1 MNDTISPVTDRTM
14 KKKEASTIADGDS
27 RNDDDDRISSLPD
40 EILLEILVRLRSP
53 SPKYVAKYASLSK
66 RWKHLWLS
74 YPVIEF
80 DRNDYEYR
88 SPSRSTMDSFIAA
101 VGRKLS
107 SSGLNYIRSVRIVSL
122 DYEFTESILD
132 LIQNKEPEEIHLHSR
147 GSVIPTPLLNSSRLT
162 TLKLVGCELSEQ
174 DQYMK
179 MINVTLIHLSH
190 VRIDNRVLSSM
201 IAAAPLLEKLIL
213 ECTGSSNSVEVCCN
227 HANLKHL
234 QISDYRN
241 GSIQIVLGALQSL
254 ESLSLRLLSCNKLEM
269 ICSSLLPSLK
279 SLEIYRCYKV
289 TDHAVNELISKSP
302 SLLSLRLVSRIR
314 VNEMKIESPTL
325 EKLELEWYGRDPQ
338 KKVMLYIDAPRL
350 VNVHF
355 TGDINC
361 LNAIRLQAAE
371 MSSCTF
377 ELSLKKCYPAANQF
391 SMELKKLL
399 RKVTLQFKFVELRVR
414 YFEKGCIGWDQ
425 VKKDSPTPVIELVEA
440 VPYNHLERL
449 DQTFLYNMLW
459 SCHTKYFSFRCDDY
473 SKRLPSLKLINKVFM
488 ERTSPKCKKTACK
501 CWRHLLKDVKIV
513 DTRNREEE
521 ELMNISDDV
530 LLALQSEKQVLFRLT
545 WK

>member
-1 MNDTISPVTDRTM
+1 M
-14 KKKEASTIADGDS
+14 KKKEASTIAVGDDIT
-27 RNDDDDRISSLPD
+27 DDDDRISSLPD

-53 SPKYVAKYASLSK
+53 SPKQVAKYISLSK
-66 RWKHLWLS
+66 RWSHLWLS

-122 DYEFTESILD
+122 
-132 LIQNKEPEEIHLHSR
+132 
-147 GSVIPTPLLNSSRLT
+147 
-162 TLKLVGCELSEQ
+162 
-174 DQYMK
+174 
-179 MINVTLIHLSH
+179 
-190 VRIDNRVLSSM
+190 IDNRVLSSM

-325 EKLELEWYGRDPQ
+325 EKLELEWYGRDPK

-425 VKKDSPTPVIELVEA
+425 VKKDSPTPVVER
-440 VPYNHLERL
+440 VEVMPYNHLERI
-449 DQTFLYNMLW
+449 DEIFIYNMLW
-459 SCHTKYFSFRCDDY
+459 SCLPKYFSFRCDDY
-473 SKRLPSLKLINKVFM
+473 AKRLPSLKLINKVFM
-488 ERTSPKCKKTACK
+488 ERISPKCKKTACK
-501 CWRHLLKDVKIV
+501 CWRHRLKDVRIV
-513 DTRNREEE
+513 NTKNREEE
-521 ELMNISDDV
+521 ELMNISNDV
-530 LLALQSEKQVLFRLT
+530 LSALQSEKQVLFRLT
-545 WK
+545 WH

>member
-1 MNDTISPVTDRTM
+1 M
-14 KKKEASTIADGDS
+14 KKKEASTIAVGDDIT
-27 RNDDDDRISSLPD
+27 DDDDRISSLPD

-53 SPKYVAKYASLSK
+53 SPKQVVKYISLSK
-66 RWKHLWLS
+66 RWSHLWLS

-425 VKKDSPTPVIELVEA
+425 VKKDSPTPVVER
-440 VPYNHLERL
+440 VEVMPYNHLERI
-449 DQTFLYNMLW
+449 DEIFIYNMLW
-459 SCHTKYFSFRCDDY
+459 SCLPKYFSFRCDDY
-473 SKRLPSLKLINKVFM
+473 TKRLPSLKLINKVFM